1 MQISGNEMRGVV
13 ACNVDAQSLDDRSKE
28 LGVRDLHVHYPAY
41 TPVATVVRS
50 ESILKK
56 PRVGSVFFN
65 NTVAN
70 GKLKSSKVLKHL
82 QDQFEKSADHLKTLG
97 GKEKTQILMQ
107 MRCEFARE
115 AEASQ
120 AIEHKLIMPVPGSSE
135 ISSCGIQSVRKSIL
149 ERRGYKFATSNIS
162 KARSSVLAVFGRMH
176 LETVLEQVIEQTK
189 GALKTYMTAID
200 DVLIYETMAIES
212 IKGQQKVIS
221 RLTQKRSLIGC
232 YPVHLPDDGDEDDEE
247 EDEYIIDYDEEEEEQ
262 DDHYSCFEKV
272 CVESPIVD
280 SFDLDSDDEIEE
292 EPESEEGS
300 QKEEEEDEDEEYGFM
315 RFHWDFGANPAD
327 EVKRYKGYLSIIEYC
342 EY

>member
-1 MQISGNEMRGVV
+1 MW
-13 ACNVDAQSLDDRSKE
+13 
-28 LGVRDLHVHYPAY
+28 
-41 TPVATVVRS
+41 
-50 ESILKK
+50 ILQHHR
-56 PRVGSVFFN
+56 P
-65 NTVAN
+65 
-70 GKLKSSKVLKHL
+70 
-82 QDQFEKSADHLKTLG
+82 
-97 GKEKTQILMQ
+97 
-107 MRCEFARE
+107 
-115 AEASQ
+115 
-120 AIEHKLIMPVPGSSE
+120 IEHKLIMPVPGSSE

-315 RFHWDFGANPAD
+315 RFHWDFGTSLPPLTT
-327 EVKRYKGYLSIIEYC
+327 RYLFPLHPFLCLILISC
-342 EY
+342 RC